1 MSNGNSQDERWLP
14 SDRGP
19 GREPE
24 RENDPLDRALDAAL
38 AKYSAVEPRA
48 GLQGRV
54 LANLQAQSGNARA
67 AAWRYWAVA
76 GAMAVL
82 ILIVAVFL
90 SQRTRKPE
98 LVKVPSH
105 ITQQD
110 IEPAQTANSADQP
123 RIPQGHVPSV
133 NTAAMRRAHHS
144 RHSPVLAKAAPHL
157 PEFPSLEPLSD
168 QEKMLADYVAQ
179 FQQQAV
185 LIARFNEEDLQRD
198 RMEFF
203 ENAPGN
209 TNDAGFETKEN
220 AVREE

>member
-19 GREPE
+19 GREPA
-24 RENDPLDRALDAAL
+24 RENDPLDRALYAAL
-38 AKYSAVEPRA
+38 AEYSAVEPRA
-48 GLQGRV
+48 GLQERI
-54 LANLQAQSGNARA
+54 LANLQAQRGNAGA
-67 AAWRYWAVA
+67 AAWRHWASA
-76 GAMAVL
+76 IAMAVL

-110 IEPAQTANSADQP
+110 IEPAQAANSVDQP
-123 RIPQGHVPSV
+123 RLPREDVHSV
-133 NTAAMRRAHHS
+133 NTGLTHLTRRP
-144 RHSPVLAKAAPHL
+144 PVGAKAAPHL
-157 PEFPSLEPLSD
+157 QQFPSLEPLSD

-220 AVREE
+220 AVRQE